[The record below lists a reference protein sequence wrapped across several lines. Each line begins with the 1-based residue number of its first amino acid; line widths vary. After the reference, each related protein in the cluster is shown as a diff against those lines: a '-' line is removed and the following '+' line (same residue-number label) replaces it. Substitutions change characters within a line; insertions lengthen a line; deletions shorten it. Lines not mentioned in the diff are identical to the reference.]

1 MNAIELRSKASDLKA
16 QRELYLQRQTFNEL
30 SGPVATT
37 LPISLAEPPSEYN
50 RATKRLTQENLA
62 LAHQTNETIN
72 QLNSVIAGQSAEI
85 AQIKQVMI
93 RLAQSSMSVEDS
105 VSSITDGI
113 DTIKQQT
120 KKQVKFFDT
129 LTKELNKYWREVI
142 EDTIFFNHDATA
154 VTAGRGLRSILSF
167 GSAAPEAIHAA
178 KRECFAH
185 LKSVRAVR
193 DRIEATYEYAVTYY
207 PSETSE
213 WMKSQTST
221 LTAGK
226 SSWTILDACKNTFI
240 PELQT
245 ALYKMRALPV

>member
-1 MNAIELRSKASDLKA
+1 MNAIELRSKAADLKA
-16 QRELYLQRQTFNEL
+16 QRELHIQRQTFNEL

-37 LPISLAEPPSEYN
+37 LPISLAAPPSEYN

-72 QLNSVIAGQSAEI
+72 QLNSIIAGQSAEI

-105 VSSITDGI
+105 VSTITDGI
-113 DTIKQQT
+113 DVIKQQT
-120 KKQVKFFDT
+120 KKQIKSFDM

-193 DRIEATYEYAVTYY
+193 DRIEATYEYAVAYY
-207 PSETSE
+207 PSETAE

-240 PELQT
+240 PELQS